1 MTLIMH
7 YLFQSYLHLNRGTW
21 SNNHVMCPVKP
32 REELFCGVWYLP
44 PIKSHCEVS
53 AQFIYAWS
61 WHWSLNMGWLETP
74 TVKVWIYTK
83 KCQKQAEN
91 KKFFLLLF
99 LLLFLFL
106 SLSLPSYFL
115 WPSMCRNVFSHFLHK
130 ITQSSF
136 TLQLEVVKCLS
147 EMFSKPRRTITS

>member
-1 MTLIMH
+1 MH

-61 WHWSLNMGWLETP
+61 WHCSLNMGWLETP

-99 LLLFLFL
+99 LLLFFFFL
-106 SLSLPSYFL
+106 SHSHLIFYGLLCAETCFPI
-115 WPSMCRNVFSHFLHK
+115 FSTKLLRALLLC
-130 ITQSSF
+130 S
-136 TLQLEVVKCLS
+136 
-147 EMFSKPRRTITS
+147 